1 MLDALIPAAEAIDRV
16 ALAGGTMAAALAAA
30 ADAAEAGA
38 EATRTMS
45 AGAGRASYV
54 PQETVAA
61 VPDPGAK
68 GVAFWLRA
76 LAMSAGGGQKDDD
89 KTPPSVT
96 AAVAQLLASAAR
108 GQAELS

>member
-1 MLDALIPAAEAIDRV
+1 
-16 ALAGGTMAAALAAA
+16 
-30 ADAAEAGA
+30 
-38 EATRTMS
+38 
-45 AGAGRASYV
+45 
-54 PQETVAA
+54 

-89 KTPPSVT
+89 KTPPSVM
-96 AAVAQLLASAAR
+96 AAVAQLLASAAH